1 MQCDVCQQNP
11 ATVFL
16 TQILKGE
23 LQKVNLCEACSKAK
37 GVTDP
42 TGFALAEMLWGL
54 GTTDTSEVARER
66 TCPACKLSQSIF
78 RKSGRLG
85 CSMCYQTFRE
95 SINHLLKAMHKGV
108 QWVEP
113 STPVKEIAKLMRDYD
128 IGAIP
133 IGENDKL
140 IGMVTDRD
148 LVCRGLAQF
157 RDANALTHRC
167 FFISTIGWCCEILC
181 E

>member
-1 MQCDVCQQNP
+1 MQCDVCHQNS

-23 LQKVNLCEACSKAK
+23 LQKVNLCEDCSKAK

-54 GTTDTSEVARER
+54 GTTDTSEIARER

-85 CSMCYQTFRE
+85 CSVCYKTFRE

-108 QWVEP
+108 QHVGK
-113 STPVKEIAKLMRDYD
+113 TPANWHAPD
-128 IGAIP
+128 P
-133 IGENDKL
+133 IGSEPRPPANRLGALQQSLKCAVDGEQYEEAAR
-140 IGMVTDRD
+140 IRD
-148 LVCRGLAQF
+148 
-157 RDANALTHRC
+157 
-167 FFISTIGWCCEILC
+167 EIKR
-181 E
+181 EETS

>member
-1 MQCDVCQQNP
+1 M
-11 ATVFL
+11 
-16 TQILKGE
+16 
-23 LQKVNLCEACSKAK
+23 KVKE
-37 GVTDP
+37 
-42 TGFALAEMLWGL
+42 
-54 GTTDTSEVARER
+54 
-66 TCPACKLSQSIF
+66 
-78 RKSGRLG
+78 
-85 CSMCYQTFRE
+85 
-95 SINHLLKAMHKGV
+95 AMHKGV

-157 RDANALTHRC
+157 RDANALTARDVMSKG
-167 FFISTIGWCCEILC
+167 IVYYRENADLGEAVRLMQTNKIRRIPVINEAKRMVGMLAIGDITHASPRALAGEMMTAVSAHH
-181 E
+181 